1 MVVDASVKRYDKHAR
16 LLKELHRMPRE
27 PREYADAVERDLNS
41 LLAGK
46 KRPLAPPF
54 LKWKSRVSIG
64 KGELTGCVS
73 LGTPLAR
80 PAKAKGAPLASF
92 PRWSTPGRLGED

>member
-1 MVVDASVKRYDKHAR
+1 
-16 LLKELHRMPRE
+16 MPRE
-27 PREYADAVERDLNS
+27 TRGYAEAVERDLDS
-41 LLAGK
+41 LLTGS
-46 KRPLAPPF
+46 KRPQAPPF
-54 LKWKSRVSIG
+54 MTLRSRVSTG
-64 KGELTGCVS
+64 RGELTGCVS